1 MRGDGATARAEIY
14 RWSARSVQ
22 ERGGTAREVL
32 ALEPRDVDAGI
43 DMQRV
48 STELLDTDDPRDR
61 LAPFTPRDPRL
72 GSLVVPGR
80 REELGR
86 LLLRGHASR
95 GSETAHHGRTGQT
108 RRHRHSLCDIS
119 VPRSEPFGAHP
130 VLRHAAVSTDGG
142 RSSGKMSAMTKL
154 ESDVALSVQQL
165 VDTLADARST
175 FREVEQFFQRALK
188 KADRGGNLQ
197 SALLSPELG
206 LSRQSMNDAVD
217 AIERQRREMRHKL
230 FALAMTEGYSIGEMG
245 RMFGFSRQL
254 ASKYARELG
263 ND

>member
-1 MRGDGATARAEIY
+1 
-14 RWSARSVQ
+14 
-22 ERGGTAREVL
+22 
-32 ALEPRDVDAGI
+32 
-43 DMQRV
+43 
-48 STELLDTDDPRDR
+48 
-61 LAPFTPRDPRL
+61 
-72 GSLVVPGR
+72 
-80 REELGR
+80 
-86 LLLRGHASR
+86 
-95 GSETAHHGRTGQT
+95 
-108 RRHRHSLCDIS
+108 
-119 VPRSEPFGAHP
+119 
-130 VLRHAAVSTDGG
+130 
-142 RSSGKMSAMTKL
+142 MSAMTKL

-254 ASKYARELG
+254 ASKYREGAGQRLDGDRRAPGRSRTRNLMGRNHLLYPVELQGLARQGPRASRGSAGVCHTRGSLVAVAQSEERRDVAPEVAGSSPVGHPPARRRVLRCRSVAARKQRL
-263 ND
+263 